1 MSDEKLNAIIAEA
14 KRIEEDTL
22 YSARGHFVVSRWCGY
37 FHFGLGIP
45 ATITAALTGVSA
57 VNENIFLS
65 VILSILTAI
74 LAGLITFL
82 NPKETHAIHLREGNQ
97 YKELSNNSRIFAEI
111 SCKDPSSL
119 EELAHELEG
128 LNQNRNTLNTESR
141 GIPYLA
147 FKFARKGIEEGE
159 ADYQVDN

>member
-1 MSDEKLNAIIAEA
+1 MNDDKLNAIIAEA
-14 KRIEEDTL
+14 KRIEEDSL

-65 VILSILTAI
+65 VVLSILTAI

-82 NPKETHAIHLREGNQ
+82 NPKETHAIHLREGNL
-97 YKELSNNSRIFAEI
+97 YKELSNDSRIFAQI
-111 SCKDPSSL
+111 RCKDPAPTD
-119 EELAHELEG
+119 ELAQELKG
-128 LNQNRNTLNTESR
+128 LNQRRNTLNNESH